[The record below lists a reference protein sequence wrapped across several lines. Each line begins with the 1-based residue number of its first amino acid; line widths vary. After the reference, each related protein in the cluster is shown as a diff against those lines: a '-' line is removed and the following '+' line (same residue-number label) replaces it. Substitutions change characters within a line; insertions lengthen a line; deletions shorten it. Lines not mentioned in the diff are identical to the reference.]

1 MNSTTTPKNRLWPI
15 FLTVFIDMLG
25 IGIIIPIVPALF
37 FDPGTSI
44 LGPEVSPSFK
54 YILYGLLIASY
65 PFMQFFGAPVLGA
78 LSDRYGRKPLILIS
92 LTGTLIG
99 YLIFANAIESRNLVF
114 IFLARMLPGFT
125 GGNISIIMSALS
137 DVSNEKTR
145 VKNFG
150 LVGMAFGLGFVIGPA
165 LGGILSDS
173 GQVSWFS
180 MSTPFLFTALLTLI
194 NIVFLKFNFRETLQH
209 RRKSA
214 VNFFTGFLNIGKTFK
229 TPHLRVVFG
238 SVLLY
243 SMGFAFYTQFF
254 SVYLIQKFNYSPAQ
268 IGMLYGWVG
277 IWLIITQGGIVRRMS
292 GRVSPKKVIPIS
304 MIGVSIVLA
313 MLLVPS
319 NPKYFY
325 FINPLIAIFHG
336 MTSPNMTS
344 VVSTQAGK
352 EFQGE
357 ILGINQSMLSL
368 GNFFPPI
375 LGGFISAING
385 NSSYPLAASA
395 IVVFI
400 AWLLFVGVFL
410 RQGREII

>member
-1 MNSTTTPKNRLWPI
+1 MNQLKKQKNSLWPI

-25 IGIIIPIVPALF
+25 VGIIIPIVPTLF
-37 FDPGTSI
+37 FDLDTSI
-44 LGPEVSPSFK
+44 LPSDMAESTR
-54 YILYGLLIASY
+54 YILYGFLIASY

-78 LSDRYGRKPLILIS
+78 LSDRHGRKPLILIS
-92 LTGTLIG
+92 LIGTLIG
-99 YLIFANAIESRNLVF
+99 YLVFAQAVNSHNLII

-165 LGGILSDS
+165 LGGILADS
-173 GQVSWFS
+173 ERVSWFS

-194 NIVFLKFNFRETLQH
+194 NIIFLHFNFRETLAQK
-209 RRKSA
+209 RDT
-214 VNFFTGFLNIGKTFK
+214 VINFFTGFKNIGRSFR
-229 TPHLRVVFG
+229 TPHLRVIFS

-254 SVYLIQKFNYSPAQ
+254 SVYLIQKFNYSPSQ

-292 GRVSPKKVIPIS
+292 GKIASKKVLPIS
-304 MIGVSIVLA
+304 MLGVSIVLA
-313 MLLVPS
+313 TLLVPS
-319 NPKYFY
+319 NPMYFY
-325 FINPLIAIFHG
+325 FINPLIAVFHG

-352 EFQGE
+352 SFQGE

-375 LGGFISAING
+375 LGGFISAFNG
-385 NSSYPLAASA
+385 NSSYPLMASA
-395 IVVFI
+395 LFVLV
-400 AWLLFVGVFL
+400 AWGLFVGVFL
-410 RQGREII
+410 KQK

>member
-1 MNSTTTPKNRLWPI
+1 MNQSSQPQNSLWPI

-25 IGIIIPIVPALF
+25 VGIIIPIVPTLF
-37 FDPGTSI
+37 FDLDTSI
-44 LGPEVSPSFK
+44 LPADMAASTR
-54 YILYGLLIASY
+54 YILYGFLIASY

-99 YLIFANAIESRNLVF
+99 YLIFAEAVNSHNLII

-165 LGGILSDS
+165 LGGILADS
-173 GQVSWFS
+173 ERVSWFS
-180 MSTPFLFTALLTLI
+180 LSTPFLFTALLTVI
-194 NIVFLKFNFRETLQH
+194 NIIFLKFNFRETL
-209 RRKSA
+209 REKRKTA
-214 VNFFTGFLNIGKTFK
+214 VNFLTGFLNIGKSFR
-229 TPHLRVVFG
+229 TPHLRVIFS

-277 IWLIITQGGIVRRMS
+277 IWLIITQGVIVRRMS
-292 GRVSPKKVIPIS
+292 GKIAPKKVIPIS
-304 MIGVSIVLA
+304 MIGVGIVMA
-313 MLLVPS
+313 TLLIPN
-319 NPKYFY
+319 NPKFFY

-344 VVSTQAGK
+344 IVSTQAGK
-352 EFQGE
+352 SFQGE

-375 LGGFISAING
+375 IGGFLSAVNG
-385 NSSYPLAASA
+385 NSSYPLMVSA
-395 IVVFI
+395 MIIFV
-400 AWLLFVGVFL
+400 AWGLFVGVFL
-410 RQGREII
+410 RGDG

>member
-1 MNSTTTPKNRLWPI
+1 MNQSSQPKNSLWPI

-25 IGIIIPIVPALF
+25 VGIIIPIVPTLF
-37 FDPGTSI
+37 FDLDTSI
-44 LGPEVSPSFK
+44 LPADMAASTR
-54 YILYGLLIASY
+54 YILYGFLIASY

-99 YLIFANAIESRNLVF
+99 YLIFAEAVNSHNLIV

-165 LGGILSDS
+165 LGGILADS
-173 GQVSWFS
+173 ERVSWFS
-180 MSTPFLFTALLTLI
+180 LSTPFLFTALLTVI
-194 NIVFLKFNFRETLQH
+194 NIIFLKFNFRETL
-209 RRKSA
+209 REKRKTA
-214 VNFFTGFLNIGKTFK
+214 VNFLTGFLNIGKSFR
-229 TPHLRVVFG
+229 TPHLRVIFS

-277 IWLIITQGGIVRRMS
+277 IWLIITQGVIVRRMS
-292 GRVSPKKVIPIS
+292 GKIAPKKVIPIS
-304 MIGVSIVLA
+304 MIGVGIVMA
-313 MLLVPS
+313 TLLIPN
-319 NPKYFY
+319 NPKFFY

-344 VVSTQAGK
+344 IVSTQAGK
-352 EFQGE
+352 SFQGE

-375 LGGFISAING
+375 IGGFLSAVNG
-385 NSSYPLAASA
+385 NSSYPLMVSA
-395 IVVFI
+395 MIIFV
-400 AWLLFVGVFL
+400 AWGLFVGVFL
-410 RQGREII
+410 RGDG

>member
-1 MNSTTTPKNRLWPI
+1 MNQIKKQKNSLWPI

-25 IGIIIPIVPALF
+25 VGIIIPIVPTLF
-37 FDPGTSI
+37 FDLDTSI
-44 LGPEVSPSFK
+44 LPAEMANSTR
-54 YILYGLLIASY
+54 YILYGFLIASY
-65 PFMQFFGAPVLGA
+65 PFMQFFGAPALGA
-78 LSDRYGRKPLILIS
+78 LSDRYGRKPLIQLS
-92 LTGTLIG
+92 LLGTLIG
-99 YLIFANAIESRNLVF
+99 YLVFAQAVNSHNLVV

-165 LGGILSDS
+165 LGGLLADS
-173 GQVSWFS
+173 ERVSWFNL
-180 MSTPFLFTALLTLI
+180 STPFLFTALLTVI
-194 NIVFLKFNFRETLQH
+194 NILFLQFNFRETLHH
-209 RRKSA
+209 RRQTA
-214 VNFFTGFLNIGKTFK
+214 VNFFTGFRNIAKSFM
-229 TPHLRVVFG
+229 TPHLRVIFS

-254 SVYLIQKFNYSPAQ
+254 SVYLIQKFEYSPAQ

-277 IWLIITQGGIVRRMS
+277 IWLIITQGLIVRRMS
-292 GRVSPKKVIPIS
+292 GKIAPKKVIPVS
-304 MIGVSIVLA
+304 MLGVGIVMA
-313 MLLVPS
+313 TLLIPN
-319 NPKYFY
+319 NPKFFY

-344 VVSTQAGK
+344 IVSTQAGK
-352 EFQGE
+352 SFQGE

-375 LGGFISAING
+375 IGGFISAVNG
-385 NSSYPLAASA
+385 NSSYPLMVSA
-395 IVVFI
+395 LIIFV
-400 AWLLFVGVFL
+400 AWGLFVGIFL
-410 RQGREII
+410 RRTG

>member
-1 MNSTTTPKNRLWPI
+1 MNQLEKQKNSLWPI

-25 IGIIIPIVPALF
+25 VGIIIPIVPTLF
-37 FDPGTSI
+37 FDLDTSI
-44 LGPEVSPSFK
+44 LPSDMAESTR
-54 YILYGLLIASY
+54 YILYGFLIASY

-78 LSDRYGRKPLILIS
+78 LSDRHGRKPLILIS
-92 LTGTLIG
+92 LVGTLIG
-99 YLIFANAIESRNLVF
+99 YLVFAQAVNSHNLII

-165 LGGILSDS
+165 LGGVLADS
-173 GQVSWFS
+173 ERVSWFS

-194 NIVFLKFNFRETLQH
+194 NIIFLHFNFRETLAQK
-209 RRKSA
+209 RDT
-214 VNFFTGFLNIGKTFK
+214 VINFFTGFKNIGKSFK
-229 TPHLRVVFG
+229 TPHLRVIFS

-254 SVYLIQKFNYSPAQ
+254 SVYLIQKFNYSPSQ

-292 GRVSPKKVIPIS
+292 GKIASKKVLPIS
-304 MIGVSIVLA
+304 MLGVSIVLA
-313 MLLVPS
+313 TLLVPS
-319 NPKYFY
+319 NPMYFY
-325 FINPLIAIFHG
+325 FINPLIAVFHG

-352 EFQGE
+352 SFQGE

-375 LGGFISAING
+375 LGGFISAFNG
-385 NSSYPLAASA
+385 NSSYPLMASA
-395 IVVFI
+395 LFVLV
-400 AWLLFVGVFL
+400 AWGLFVGVFL
-410 RQGREII
+410 KQNLP

>member
-1 MNSTTTPKNRLWPI
+1 MKQNEKPKNSLWPI

-25 IGIIIPIVPALF
+25 VGIIIPIVPALF
-37 FDPGTSI
+37 FDLKTSI
-44 LGPEVSPSFK
+44 LPAGMAVSTR
-54 YILYGLLIASY
+54 YILYGFLIASY

-92 LTGTLIG
+92 LVGTLIG
-99 YLIFANAIESRNLVF
+99 YLVFAQAVNSHNLII

-137 DVSNEKTR
+137 DVSNEQTR

-165 LGGILSDS
+165 LGGILADS
-173 GQVSWFS
+173 EHVSWFS
-180 MSTPFLFTALLTLI
+180 MSTPFLFTALLTFI
-194 NIVFLKFNFRETLQH
+194 NIIFLHFNFRETLRH
-209 RRKSA
+209 KRDT
-214 VNFFTGFLNIGKTFK
+214 VINFFTGFKNIGKSFK
-229 TPHLRVVFG
+229 TPHLRVIFS

-254 SVYLIQKFNYSPAQ
+254 SVYLIQKFNYTPGQ

-292 GRVSPKKVIPIS
+292 GKIASKKVIPIS
-304 MIGVSIVLA
+304 MLGVSIVLA
-313 MLLVPS
+313 TLLIPS
-319 NPKYFY
+319 NPTFFY

-352 EFQGE
+352 SFQGE

-375 LGGFISAING
+375 IGGFISAFNG
-385 NSSYPLAASA
+385 NSSYPLMASA
-395 IVVFI
+395 LFVLV
-400 AWLLFVGVFL
+400 AWGLFVGVFL
-410 RQGREII
+410 KRA

>member
-1 MNSTTTPKNRLWPI
+1 MNQSSQPKNSLWPI

-25 IGIIIPIVPALF
+25 VGIIIPIVPTLF
-37 FDPGTSI
+37 FDLDTSI
-44 LGPEVSPSFK
+44 LPADMAASTR
-54 YILYGLLIASY
+54 YILYGFLIASY

-99 YLIFANAIESRNLVF
+99 YLIFAEAVNSHNLIV

-137 DVSNEKTR
+137 DVSDEKTR

-165 LGGILSDS
+165 LGGILADS
-173 GQVSWFS
+173 ERVSWFS
-180 MSTPFLFTALLTLI
+180 LSTPFLFTALLTVI
-194 NIVFLKFNFRETLQH
+194 NIIFLKFNFRETL
-209 RRKSA
+209 REKRKTA
-214 VNFFTGFLNIGKTFK
+214 VNFLTGFLNIGKSFR
-229 TPHLRVVFG
+229 TPHLRVIFS

-277 IWLIITQGGIVRRMS
+277 IWLIITQGVIVRRMS
-292 GRVSPKKVIPIS
+292 GKIAPKKVIPIS
-304 MIGVSIVLA
+304 MIGVGIVMA
-313 MLLVPS
+313 TLLIPN
-319 NPKYFY
+319 NPKFFY

-344 VVSTQAGK
+344 IVSTQAGK
-352 EFQGE
+352 SFQGE

-375 LGGFISAING
+375 IGGFLSAVNG
-385 NSSYPLAASA
+385 NSSYPLMVSA
-395 IVVFI
+395 MIIFV
-400 AWLLFVGVFL
+400 AWGLFVGVFL
-410 RQGREII
+410 RGDG

>member
-1 MNSTTTPKNRLWPI
+1 MNQSEKPKNSLWPI

-25 IGIIIPIVPALF
+25 VGIIIPIVPTLF
-37 FDPGTSI
+37 FDLETSI
-44 LGPEVSPSFK
+44 LPVDMATSTR
-54 YILYGLLIASY
+54 YILYGFLIASY

-78 LSDRYGRKPLILIS
+78 LSDRHGRKPLILIS
-92 LTGTLIG
+92 LVGTLIG
-99 YLIFANAIESRNLVF
+99 YLIFAQAVNSHNLII

-137 DVSNEKTR
+137 DVSNEQTR

-165 LGGILSDS
+165 LGGILADS
-173 GQVSWFS
+173 EQVSWFTLA
-180 MSTPFLFTALLTLI
+180 TPFLFTAILTLI
-194 NIVFLKFNFRETLQH
+194 NIIFLHFNFRETLKH
-209 RRKSA
+209 KRDTA
-214 VNFFTGFLNIGKTFK
+214 INFLTGFKNIGKSFK
-229 TPHLRVVFG
+229 TPHLRVIFS

-268 IGMLYGWVG
+268 IGVLYGWVG
-277 IWLIITQGGIVRRMS
+277 IWLIITQGGIVRKMS
-292 GRVSPKKVIPIS
+292 GKIASKKVIPIS

-313 MLLVPS
+313 TLLIPS
-319 NPKYFY
+319 NPNYFY

-352 EFQGE
+352 SFQGE

-375 LGGFISAING
+375 IGGLISAFNG
-385 NSSYPLAASA
+385 SSSYPLMASA
-395 IVVFI
+395 LFVFV
-400 AWLLFVGVFL
+400 AWGLFVGVFL
-410 RQGREII
+410 KQ

>member
-1 MNSTTTPKNRLWPI
+1 MNSSKKQKNSLWPI

-25 IGIIIPIVPALF
+25 VGIIIPIVPTLF
-37 FDPGTSI
+37 FDLKTSI
-44 LGPEVSPSFK
+44 LPADMVASTR
-54 YILYGLLIASY
+54 YILYGFLIASY

-78 LSDRYGRKPLILIS
+78 LSDRHGRKPIILIS
-92 LTGTLIG
+92 LIGTLIG
-99 YLIFANAIESRNLVF
+99 YLVFAQAVNSHNLII

-125 GGNISIIMSALS
+125 GGNISTIMSALS

-165 LGGILSDS
+165 LGGILADS
-173 GQVSWFS
+173 ERVSWFS
-180 MSTPFLFTALLTLI
+180 LSTPFLFTALLTLI
-194 NIVFLKFNFRETLQH
+194 NILFLHFNFRETLEQK
-209 RRKSA
+209 RDT
-214 VNFFTGFLNIGKTFK
+214 VINFFTGFKNIGKSFR
-229 TPHLRVVFG
+229 TPHLRVIFS

-254 SVYLIQKFNYSPAQ
+254 SVYLIQKFNYSPSQ

-292 GRVSPKKVIPIS
+292 GKIASKKVLPIS
-304 MIGVSIVLA
+304 MLGVSIVLA
-313 MLLVPS
+313 TLLIPS
-319 NPKYFY
+319 NPNYFY

-352 EFQGE
+352 SFQGE

-375 LGGFISAING
+375 LGGFISAFNG
-385 NSSYPLAASA
+385 NSSYPLLASA
-395 IVVFI
+395 LFVLV
-400 AWLLFVGVFL
+400 AWGLFVGVFL
-410 RQGREII
+410 KQNQ

>member
-1 MNSTTTPKNRLWPI
+1 MNQSSQPKNSLWPI

-25 IGIIIPIVPALF
+25 VGIIIPIVPTLF
-37 FDPGTSI
+37 FDLDTSI
-44 LGPEVSPSFK
+44 LPADMAASTR
-54 YILYGLLIASY
+54 YILYGFLIASY

-99 YLIFANAIESRNLVF
+99 YLIFAEAVNSHNLII

-165 LGGILSDS
+165 LGGILADS
-173 GQVSWFS
+173 ERVSWFS
-180 MSTPFLFTALLTLI
+180 LSTPFLFTALLTVI
-194 NIVFLKFNFRETLQH
+194 NIIFLKFNFRETL
-209 RRKSA
+209 REKRKTA
-214 VNFFTGFLNIGKTFK
+214 VNFLTGFLNIGKSFR
-229 TPHLRVVFG
+229 TPHLRVIFS

-277 IWLIITQGGIVRRMS
+277 IWLIITQGVIVRRMS
-292 GRVSPKKVIPIS
+292 GKIAPKKVIPIS
-304 MIGVSIVLA
+304 MIGVGIVMA
-313 MLLVPS
+313 TLLIPN
-319 NPKYFY
+319 NPKFFY

-344 VVSTQAGK
+344 IVSTQAGK
-352 EFQGE
+352 SFQGE

-375 LGGFISAING
+375 IGGFLSAVNG
-385 NSSYPLAASA
+385 NSSYPLMVSA
-395 IVVFI
+395 MIIFV
-400 AWLLFVGVFL
+400 AWGLFVGVFL
-410 RQGREII
+410 RGDG